1 VGKCVG
7 ELSLVIGHLSLVGK
21 VGKVSKVSEVSGEG
35 RWRTVI
41 GHWSFVIGG

>member
-7 ELSLVIGHLSLVGK
+7 ELSLVTGHLSLVGKVGK

-35 RWRTVI
+35 R
-41 GHWSFVIGG
+41 